1 MLEQINIMDKDNK
14 ENGHGENHDK
24 SVTIIVN
31 AREKEWDKKEISY
44 KEVIELAFGEYI
56 ENENIEYTVAYS
68 KAHGDKNG
76 TLTKGESV
84 KVKEKMVF
92 NVNKTDKS

>member
-1 MLEQINIMDKDNK
+1 MNDDKGN
-14 ENGHGENHDK
+14 HGEGK
-24 SVTIIVN
+24 QVTIIVN
-31 AREKEWDKKEISY
+31 AREKEWGEKEISY

-68 KAHGDKNG
+68 KAHGDKSG

-84 KVKEKMVF
+84 KVKERMVF
-92 NVNKTDKS
+92 NVSKTDKS

>member
-1 MLEQINIMDKDNK
+1 MDKDNK
-14 ENGHGENHDK
+14 ESGHVESHDK
-24 SVTIIVN
+24 AVTIIVN
-31 AREKEWDKKEISY
+31 AREKEWNKKEISY
-44 KEVIELAFGEYI
+44 QEVIVLAFGEYI

-68 KAHGDKNG
+68 KAHDDKNG

-84 KVKEKMVF
+84 KVKEGMVF

>member
-1 MLEQINIMDKDNK
+1 MN
-14 ENGHGENHDK
+14 ENHKEHDK
-24 SVTIIVN
+24 EFTIIVN

-44 KEVIELAFGEYI
+44 QEVIVLAFGEYI

-84 KVKEKMVF
+84 KVKKGMVF

>member
-1 MLEQINIMDKDNK
+1 MDKDNK
-14 ENGHGENHDK
+14 EHGHEEK
-24 SVTIIVN
+24 EVTIIVN
-31 AREKEWDKKEISY
+31 AREKKWDKKEISY
-44 KEVIELAFGEYI
+44 EEVIKLAFGEYI
-56 ENENIEYTVAYS
+56 ENENIVYTVAYS

-84 KVKEKMVF
+84 KVKEGMVF

>member
-1 MLEQINIMDKDNK
+1 MADNK
-14 ENGHGENHDK
+14 DK
-24 SVTIIVN
+24 EHEKVVSIIVN
-31 AREKEWDKKEISY
+31 ARAKEWDKKEISY
-44 KEVIELAFGEYI
+44 KEVIELAFGEYV

-68 KAHGDKNG
+68 RAHGDKNG

-84 KVKEKMVF
+84 KVKEGMVF

>member
-1 MLEQINIMDKDNK
+1 MDKDNK
-14 ENGHGENHDK
+14 EQGHDSKE
-24 SVTIIVN
+24 VTIIVN
-31 AREKEWDKKEISY
+31 AREKKWDKKEISY

-56 ENENIEYTVAYS
+56 ENENIVYTVAYS

-76 TLTKGESV
+76 TLTKGESL
-84 KVKEKMVF
+84 KVKDGMIF

>member
-1 MLEQINIMDKDNK
+1 MDKDNK
-14 ENGHGENHDK
+14 EQGHGEGHDK

-31 AREKEWDKKEISY
+31 AREKEWNKKEISY
-44 KEVIELAFGEYI
+44 QEVIILAFSEYI

-84 KVKEKMVF
+84 KVKERMVF

>member
-1 MLEQINIMDKDNK
+1 MDKDNK
-14 ENGHGENHDK
+14 DYGNGEGHDK
-24 SVTIIVN
+24 PVTIIVN
-31 AREKEWDKKEISY
+31 AREKEWSKKEISY

-76 TLTKGESV
+76 TLTNGTLTKGESV
-84 KVKEKMVF
+84 KVKEGMIF

>member
-1 MLEQINIMDKDNK
+1 MDKDNK
-14 ENGHGENHDK
+14 ENGHGEDHDK

-31 AREKEWDKKEISY
+31 AREKEWDKREISY

-68 KAHGDKNG
+68 KAHDDKNG

-84 KVKEKMVF
+84 KVKEKTVF

>member
-1 MLEQINIMDKDNK
+1 MSKDNK
-14 ENGHGENHDK
+14 EQEHGENEEHK
-24 SVTIIVN
+24 EITIIVN
-31 AREKEWDKKEISY
+31 AREKKWNKKEISY

-56 ENENIEYTVAYS
+56 ENENIIYTVAYS

-84 KVKEKMVF
+84 KVKDGMIF

>member
-1 MLEQINIMDKDNK
+1 MDKDNK
-14 ENGHGENHDK
+14 DHGNSEGHDK
-24 SVTIIVN
+24 PVTIIVN

-84 KVKEKMVF
+84 KVKEGMIF

>member
-1 MLEQINIMDKDNK
+1 MNDKK
-14 ENGHGENHDK
+14 GTHGESK
-24 SVTIIVN
+24 QVTIIVN
-31 AREKEWDKKEISY
+31 AREKEWNEKEISY
-44 KEVIELAFGEYI
+44 QQVIELAFGEYI

-68 KAHGDKNG
+68 KAHGDKSG

-84 KVKEKMVF
+84 KVKERMVF

>member
-1 MLEQINIMDKDNK
+1 MN
-14 ENGHGENHDK
+14 ENHKEHDK
-24 SVTIIVN
+24 EFTIIVN

-44 KEVIELAFGEYI
+44 QEVIVLAFGEYI

-84 KVKEKMVF
+84 KVKEGMVF

>member
-1 MLEQINIMDKDNK
+1 MDK
-14 ENGHGENHDK
+14 ENGNEEHKE
-24 SVTIIVN
+24 VTIIAN
-31 AREKEWDKKEISY
+31 AREKKWNKKEISY

-68 KAHGDKNG
+68 RAHGDKNG
-76 TLTKGESV
+76 TLIKGESV
-84 KVKEKMVF
+84 KVKDGMIF

>member
-1 MLEQINIMDKDNK
+1 MDKDNK
-14 ENGHGENHDK
+14 EQSHDEGHDK
-24 SVTIIVN
+24 PVTVIVN
-31 AREKEWDKKEISY
+31 AREKEWNKKEISY
-44 KEVIELAFGEYI
+44 QEVIVLAFGEYI

-76 TLTKGESV
+76 TLVKGESV
-84 KVKEKMVF
+84 KVKNKMIF

>member
-1 MLEQINIMDKDNK
+1 MDKDNK
-14 ENGHGENHDK
+14 EHGNGHDK

-44 KEVIELAFGEYI
+44 KEVIGLAFGEYI

-84 KVKEKMVF
+84 KVKEGMVF